1 MDDGWMDSALV
12 SAGRISP
19 HLLVQPPNLSD
30 FFLTGKFSPNF
41 HLKSMKTPT
50 KDFSSKKWPKFVR
63 FQENKISKSP
73 NFYNKFQ

>member
-50 KDFSSKKWPKFVR
+50 KDFSSKK
-63 FQENKISKSP
+63 
-73 NFYNKFQ
+73 